1 MNKSIDYEL
10 KCKVMQRG
18 IIAQYRMKWKALDEA
33 LLHKKP
39 MHYYHPEYIM
49 AILNEI
55 DALIPTVYYAFDSF
69 PHKQVY
75 KRICELM
82 EETWKKYD
90 D

>member
-1 MNKSIDYEL
+1 
-10 KCKVMQRG
+10 
-18 IIAQYRMKWKALDEA
+18 
-33 LLHKKP
+33 
-39 MHYYHPEYIM
+39 MHYYHPDYIM

-55 DALIPTVYYAFDSF
+55 DALIPIVYYAFDSF

-82 EETWKKYD
+82 EGTWKKYD

>member
-1 MNKSIDYEL
+1 MNKSIDYEI

-33 LLHKKP
+33 LFHKKP

-49 AILNEI
+49 NVLWEI
-55 DALIPTVYYAFDSF
+55 EALIPVVFYAFDSF
-69 PHKQVY
+69 PHKQIY
-75 KRICELM
+75 KKVSDLM
-82 EETWKKYD
+82 SETIKKYD